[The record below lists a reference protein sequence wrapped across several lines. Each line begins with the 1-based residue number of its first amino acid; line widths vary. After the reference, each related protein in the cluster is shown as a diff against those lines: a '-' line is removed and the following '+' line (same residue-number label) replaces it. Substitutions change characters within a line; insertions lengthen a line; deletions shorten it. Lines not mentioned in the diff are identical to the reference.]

1 MLRYTYRANR
11 ADGEYHADGLIGQR
25 MCERQRLLVG
35 AEWVEQLIGVV
46 DEPHDMRRRWC
57 IRAGI
62 RRAAAAMKPLR
73 APYPTMR
80 GTDTYRQAI
89 SHAGVS
95 SQCFQQRGFAAPLR
109 ADDTDIATGEGYRRL
124 SQVDAI
130 VGKSKSNALRCVVG
144 HSPVF
149 YVPGEWRGKQG
160 RLRRASDEPR
170 CERDLAAH
178 RIDIACRCTAECRHL
193 FGIVAERRTGHCRT
207 EVGGTTIA
215 KQLA

>member
-1 MLRYTYRANR
+1 
-11 ADGEYHADGLIGQR
+11 
-25 MCERQRLLVG
+25 
-35 AEWVEQLIGVV
+35 
-46 DEPHDMRRRWC
+46 
-57 IRAGI
+57 
-62 RRAAAAMKPLR
+62 
-73 APYPTMR
+73 MR

-160 RLRRASDEPR
+160 LLRRASDEPR

-193 FGIVAERRTGHCRT
+193 DGIVAERRTGHCRT

>member
-1 MLRYTYRANR
+1 
-11 ADGEYHADGLIGQR
+11 
-25 MCERQRLLVG
+25 
-35 AEWVEQLIGVV
+35 
-46 DEPHDMRRRWC
+46 
-57 IRAGI
+57 
-62 RRAAAAMKPLR
+62 
-73 APYPTMR
+73 MR

-178 RIDIACRCTAECRHL
+178 RIDIA
-193 FGIVAERRTGHCRT
+193 
-207 EVGGTTIA
+207 
-215 KQLA
+215 

>member
-1 MLRYTYRANR
+1 
-11 ADGEYHADGLIGQR
+11 
-25 MCERQRLLVG
+25 
-35 AEWVEQLIGVV
+35 
-46 DEPHDMRRRWC
+46 MRRAGTPA
-57 IRAGI
+57 IRSDVLSPHGNTILVLQCSGI
-62 RRAAAAMKPLR
+62 RIGRIVLTANTTLTDSSANACAKDSACSSVRNGSNNSSASSTNHTICGGGGASELAYGVQRPPWKPLR

-149 YVPGEWRGKQG
+149 TCRG
-160 RLRRASDEPR
+160 
-170 CERDLAAH
+170 
-178 RIDIACRCTAECRHL
+178 
-193 FGIVAERRTGHCRT
+193 VAR
-207 EVGGTTIA
+207 
-215 KQLA
+215 

>member
-1 MLRYTYRANR
+1 
-11 ADGEYHADGLIGQR
+11 
-25 MCERQRLLVG
+25 
-35 AEWVEQLIGVV
+35 
-46 DEPHDMRRRWC
+46 
-57 IRAGI
+57 
-62 RRAAAAMKPLR
+62 
-73 APYPTMR
+73 MR

-149 YVPGEWRGKQG
+149 YVPGG
-160 RLRRASDEPR
+160 
-170 CERDLAAH
+170 
-178 RIDIACRCTAECRHL
+178 
-193 FGIVAERRTGHCRT
+193 VAR
-207 EVGGTTIA
+207 
-215 KQLA
+215 